1 MRVRDVMSRNVL
13 TVETSESCHEAA
25 TRMFRGRIR
34 HLPVVDRGG
43 RLAGVVTD
51 RDLRHR
57 LLAPAVLRDADASRA
72 VSVENVLKSVPVSEI
87 MSSPVVTANPDE
99 ELGRVAQTMIDDKVG
114 SLPVVE
120 DGRVVGIVTET
131 DVLRQIVR
139 ATECCCDDV
148 PAIVVSFP

>member
-13 TVETSESCHEAA
+13 TVESSESCHEAA
-25 TRMFRGRIR
+25 ARMFRGRVR
-34 HLPVVDRGG
+34 HLPVVDPGG

-57 LLAPAVLRDADASRA
+57 LLAPAVLRTTPAE
-72 VSVENVLKSVPVSEI
+72 VSVETLLKSVPVSEV
-87 MSSPVVTANPDE
+87 MTSRVVTANPDD
-99 ELGRVAQTMIDDKVG
+99 ELGRVAQTMIEDRVG

-120 DGRVVGIVTET
+120 DDRVVGIVTET

-139 ATECCCDDV
+139 AAECCCDDV